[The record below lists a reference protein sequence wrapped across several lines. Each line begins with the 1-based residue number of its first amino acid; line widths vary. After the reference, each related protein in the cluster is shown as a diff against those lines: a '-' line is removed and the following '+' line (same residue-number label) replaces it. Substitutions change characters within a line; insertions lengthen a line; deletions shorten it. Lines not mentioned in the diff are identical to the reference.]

1 MTLTSESFSFVADLV
16 RRRSAISLAPGKE
29 YLVESRLLPLA
40 RRTGKSVDQYIAELR
55 RRTDIDEQELIVEAM
70 TTNETSWFR
79 DMQPFTALTN
89 HIVPSLLEGR
99 VLPTLRIWSAACST
113 GQEPYSIALTLD
125 ECLPPS
131 VRAEITATDLSTEV
145 LEKARSG
152 SYTQL
157 EVNRGLPAK
166 HLVQHFTRAG
176 AQWEISKELRSR
188 VRFIKHN
195 LLDAP
200 PTGGPFDIVFLR
212 NVLIYFELPVKQD
225 ILRRLRSVVR
235 PGGYLVLGAAETT
248 VGVDDTWQ
256 RIQVDRSSIYRLGT
270 GRDS

>member
-1 MTLTSESFSFVADLV
+1 MTLASESFSFVADLV

-40 RRTGKSVDQYIAELR
+40 RRSGKSVDEYIAHLR
-55 RRTDIDEQELIVEAM
+55 QRTDLGEQELVVEAM

-79 DMQPFTALTN
+79 DMQPFAALTN
-89 HIVPSLLEGR
+89 HVVPALLEGR
-99 VLPTLRIWSAACST
+99 LVPTLRVWSAACST
-113 GQEPYSIALTLD
+113 GQEPYSIAMSLQ

-131 VRAEITATDLSTEV
+131 VRAEITATDLSSEV
-145 LEKARSG
+145 LERARSG
-152 SYTQL
+152 SYSQL

-166 HLVQHFTRAG
+166 HLVAHFSRVG
-176 AQWEISKELRSR
+176 ALWVISQELRSR
-188 VRFIKHN
+188 VRFLKHN

-200 PTGGPFDIVFLR
+200 PTGGPFDVVFLR

-235 PGGYLVLGAAETT
+235 PGGFLILGAAETT
-248 VGVDDTWQ
+248 VGVDDSWD
-256 RIQVDRSSIYRLGT
+256 RVQVDRSSIYRLGT